1 MLLVDAHCHLG
12 DAAFD
17 RDRDAVLVRAR
28 AAGVGPVVVIGGTV
42 AESERAAALA
52 RGGPGLSAT
61 AGVTPHEARSWSPE
75 AAARLKALL
84 ALPEVV
90 AVGETGLDYHYDH
103 SPRPAQRR
111 AFEAQLGL
119 AAELGKPVVVHARE
133 ADDDVAAMLAAARV
147 AVVLHSFSSGPNVF
161 EAGMAIGAYFSFSGM
176 ITFKNWTTTANVPTD
191 IAIAQAAK
199 LGPIADSAAELGLA
213 EDEVELYGKYKAKV
227 RLAALAARKPKGRLV
242 LVTGIN
248 PTPAGEGKSTVT
260 VGVTQALR
268 KLGKNAILAIREP
281 SLGPVFGV
289 KGGAA
294 GGGYAQVVPMEDINL
309 HFTGDFHAI
318 ATAHN
323 LLSAMLD
330 AQLHHGNTLGLDVRR
345 IIWPRTIDMND
356 RALRSIIVGLG
367 GVNGG
372 PTREERFVIIPGSE
386 VMAILALA
394 TGVADLEARLARVIV
409 GLRGDKT
416 PVRASDLKAQGAMTL
431 LLKDALNPNLV
442 QTLEGGPAL
451 VHCGPFGNIA
461 HGCNSVAATRMGL
474 ALADLVVTEAG
485 FGADLGAEK
494 FFDIKCRMAGL
505 NPEAAILVT
514 TVRALKMHGGV
525 KKEQLS
531 TADPGAVRR
540 GCENLTRHI
549 RNVKKFGVPCL
560 VALNR
565 FTTDTDEEVEAVRAV
580 GAAEAVEVVRCD
592 VWEKGGEGG
601 LAVAESL
608 LGLLK
613 TSTAG
618 LKPLY
623 DEHRPIRE
631 KIETSARE
639 IYGAAGVEFAPAAE
653 RALELLPKLGLGET
667 PVCMAKTQY
676 SLTDDATQLGAPSGF
691 TLHVRD
697 ILPSAGAG
705 FVVALAGDILTMPG
719 LGNIPRAY
727 RGL

>member
-1 MLLVDAHCHLG
+1 M
-12 DAAFD
+12 
-17 RDRDAVLVRAR
+17 
-28 AAGVGPVVVIGGTV
+28 
-42 AESERAAALA
+42 
-52 RGGPGLSAT
+52 
-61 AGVTPHEARSWSPE
+61 
-75 AAARLKALL
+75 
-84 ALPEVV
+84 
-90 AVGETGLDYHYDH
+90 
-103 SPRPAQRR
+103 
-111 AFEAQLGL
+111 
-119 AAELGKPVVVHARE
+119 
-133 ADDDVAAMLAAARV
+133 
-147 AVVLHSFSSGPNVF
+147 
-161 EAGMAIGAYFSFSGM
+161 
-176 ITFKNWTTTANVPTD
+176 PTD

-199 LGPIADSAAELGLA
+199 LRLIAEVAAELGLA
-213 EDEVELYGKYKAKV
+213 DDEIELYGRYKAKIS
-227 RLAALAARKPKGRLV
+227 LEALERRKPTGRLV

-268 KLGKNAILAIREP
+268 RLGQRAILCMREP

-318 ATAHN
+318 AGAHN

-330 AQLHHGNTLGLDVRR
+330 AHLHHGNALAIDTRR
-345 IIWPRTIDMND
+345 ITWPRTIDMND
-356 RALRSIIVGLG
+356 RALRHVIVGLG
-367 GVNGG
+367 GTNGG

-394 TGVADLEARLARVIV
+394 TSLDDLEARLGRIIV
-409 GLRGDKT
+409 GLT
-416 PVRASDLKAQGAMTL
+416 PAKAAVRARDLKAQGAMTL
-431 LLKDALNPNLV
+431 LLKDALKPNLV

-461 HGCNSVAATRMGL
+461 HGCNSVMATQLGL
-474 ALADLVVTEAG
+474 RLADVVLTEAG

-505 NPEAAILVT
+505 RPEAAIVVA

-525 KKEQLS
+525 KKERLG
-531 TADPGAVRR
+531 TPDAAAVQR
-540 GCENLTRHI
+540 GTENLTRHVS
-549 RNVKKFGVPCL
+549 NVKKFGVPCV

-565 FTTDTDEEVEAVRAV
+565 FVSDTAEEIEAVRVACAALGVEAVNC
-580 GAAEAVEVVRCD
+580 E

-601 LAVAESL
+601 REVAQAVLKL
-608 LGLLK
+608 LDER
-613 TSTAG
+613 SAAF
-618 LKPLY
+618 KPLY
-623 DEHRPIRE
+623 DERRPVAE
-631 KIETSARE
+631 KIETIAKE
-639 IYGAAGVEFAPAAE
+639 VYGAGAVAYAPAAE

-676 SLTDDATQLGAPSGF
+676 SLSDDAAKLGAPSGY

-705 FVVALAGDILTMPG
+705 FVVALAGDIMTMPG
-719 LGNIPRAY
+719 LGKSPAAERIRLHPDGTIE
-727 RGL
+727 GLF